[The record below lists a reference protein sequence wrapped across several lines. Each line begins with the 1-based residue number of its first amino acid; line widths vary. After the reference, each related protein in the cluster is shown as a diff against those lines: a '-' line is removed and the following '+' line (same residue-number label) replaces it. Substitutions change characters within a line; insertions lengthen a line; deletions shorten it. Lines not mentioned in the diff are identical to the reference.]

1 MHEANR
7 PKEKVKSL
15 SIVVPFYNEEGNVIP
30 MLEEIDQA
38 LSEYPGKWELI
49 AVDDG
54 SRDRTGEEMA
64 ISREQLGT
72 HVRYVRFSRNFGQTA
87 AMQTG
92 IELARGELIVT
103 LDGDRQ
109 NDPHD
114 IPMMIDHLEQHNLD
128 MVCGWRRDRKDDYRR
143 KFVSRVA
150 NWLIRQATDVRITD
164 YGCSL
169 KLYRSDVIKR
179 VELVG
184 EMHRFIPA
192 WVASV
197 TDPRRIEEL
206 PVNHRPRLKGESKY
220 GFSRTARV
228 ILDLLA
234 VLFFM
239 RFSRRPGHFFGGI
252 GLVCGSL
259 GGLILAYLLSLKI
272 FFGASI
278 GGRPLLFTGILLAL
292 AGIQFVTTGVLAEM
306 LARPRQK
313 QLYPVR
319 DQVDPSEVK
328 WHTAKGA
335 EE

>member
-1 MHEANR
+1 MHETTS
-7 PKEKVKSL
+7 PEEKAKSL

-30 MLEEIDQA
+30 MLEEIDEA
-38 LSEYPGKWELI
+38 LSGYRGKWELI

-54 SRDRTGEEMA
+54 SRDRTGEELA
-64 ISREQLGT
+64 TSREQLGD
-72 HVRYVRFSRNFGQTA
+72 HVRYVRFARNFGQTA

-114 IPMMIDHLEQHNLD
+114 IPMMIDHLEQQRLD

-150 NWLIRQATDVRITD
+150 NWLIRKATDVRITD

-169 KLYRSDVIKR
+169 KLYRSDVIKN

-197 TDPRRIEEL
+197 TDPRRIDEL

-252 GLVCGSL
+252 GLVCGSV
-259 GGLILAYLLSLKI
+259 GGLILAYLLALKI
-272 FFGASI
+272 FAGASI

-306 LARPRQK
+306 LARTRQK
-313 QLYPVR
+313 QHYPVR
-319 DQVDPSEVK
+319 EQVDLSEVK
-328 WHTAKGA
+328 WHAGKGV
-335 EE
+335 EQ